1 MKTLV
6 FTMLTLVLISCGS
19 ASQADATSNPELNN
33 WVNNRNF
40 TVESNFAMPMATTA
54 VNAVLN
60 TGILGPGNTGAQIS
74 LIGNSNH
81 LTIKGDS
88 ISANLPFFGERRMGG
103 GYGTRDNGIT
113 IDGLMKNYSVETKR
127 GMYIIRFSANDTQG
141 NEAYDFV
148 VNLSP
153 GLSANMSVNSTQ
165 RTNMQYRGTV
175 EAVQEPEANL

>member
-19 ASQADATSNPELNN
+19 ASQADATSNAELND

-40 TVESNFAMPMATTA
+40 RVESNFAMPMATTA

-74 LIGNSNH
+74 LIGNPNH

-88 ISANLPFFGERRMGG
+88 INASLPFFGERRMGG
-103 GYGTRDNGIT
+103 GYNNRENGIT
-113 IDGLMKNYSVETKR
+113 IDGLLKNYSVETKR
-127 GMYIIRFSANDTQG
+127 GMYVIRFSAKDTQG
-141 NEAYDFV
+141 NEFYDFV
-148 VNLSP
+148 LNLSP
-153 GLSANMSVNSTQ
+153 GLTANMSVNSTQ
-165 RTNMQYRGTV
+165 RTNIQYRGTV
-175 EAVQEPEANL
+175 EAVQEPEENL